1 MPNYAARRYP
11 AFISLENQP
20 VIVIGAGVVAER
32 KVDSFLSYGAQVTV
46 IAPQATDHVTQLASD
61 GKVSWLTR
69 SYRSGDLD
77 GARLAV
83 CACGV
88 PRVDVL
94 VHAEAQERN
103 CLVNVVDVP
112 DLCDFIVPAIVD
124 RGPLQI
130 AISTSGA
137 APTVARRIKR
147 EIADAYGSHWERYL
161 LLLGEL
167 RGLVMARV
175 PGGEEA
181 RRPLFEACA
190 ASDLETRVAAGE
202 DITAE
207 DAYKLYIAPLTKGE
221 QA

>member
-1 MPNYAARRYP
+1 MADYATRRYP
-11 AFISLENQP
+11 AFITLENQP
-20 VIVIGAGVVAER
+20 VVVIGAGPVAAR
-32 KVDSFLSYGAQVTV
+32 KVDSLLSYGAQVTV
-46 IAPQATDHVTQLASD
+46 VAPQATDRVTQLASE
-61 GKVSWLTR
+61 GKVSWLAR
-69 SYRSGDLD
+69 DYQPGDLE

-88 PRVDVL
+88 PRVDAL
-94 VHAEAQERN
+94 VHAEAHECN

-175 PGGEEA
+175 PGGEDA

-202 DITAE
+202 GITAE
-207 DAYKLYIAPLTKGE
+207 DAYERYIAPLVKGD
-221 QA
+221 QP